1 MDAIE
6 LLLHQHRRIERLF
19 AEAKQGADLGDLFDA
34 LALHAMLEEQQFY
47 PATRAARS
55 GDSLRTAV
63 EEHLAI
69 KQMIADLL
77 GCEPSDPRF
86 EARLN
91 LLEDEVRQH
100 VAQEEAELFPAA
112 GALLSPDERDELG
125 AAMQE
130 LVDGAPRREPPAL
143 HAVD

>member
-1 MDAIE
+1 M
-6 LLLHQHRRIERLF
+6 
-19 AEAKQGADLGDLFDA
+19 AKAGRQ
-34 LALHAMLEEQQFY
+34 EI
-47 PATRAARS
+47 T
-55 GDSLRTAV
+55 
-63 EEHLAI
+63 
-69 KQMIADLL
+69 K
-77 GCEPSDPRF
+77 
-86 EARLN
+86 ARLN

-130 LVDGAPRREPPAL
+130 LVDGAPPHREPPAL